1 MNVLFLV
8 NNTKISPN
16 ANGGASVYFS
26 HLQLLAKLNYK
37 VHVLLVDF
45 QDGKKA
51 RLSSDV
57 NSEYIQEIDGLYT
70 EIQHFQVAQ
79 IHPKGIVSRIK
90 TALFQ
95 PEKFEYFFVNSTNEK
110 ILKKYIKEN
119 NINLVWAEWRWTAIL
134 ANYSKL
140 NIPIVYAHHDWE
152 FKLRKLKSKLSFIQK
167 FHLKQKKRVEL
178 DLVKSVSACVSA
190 SFTETQEIKDYGNKN
205 ALYIPLTYK
214 KVELAKNDAKIPSI
228 VHLGG
233 MGTTANR
240 IGLERFLE
248 VCWKDLKAQIP
259 NVKLKVIGN
268 LKYASE
274 SLKKQLKDE
283 NIECLG
289 FVEDLQTVLK
299 PYDLHIIP
307 WEYNTGT
314 RTRIPLVFNYAQVL
328 VSTKAAASCYPEV
341 VHEQNSMLCNDLPQ
355 MTQQLIDLYNNTE
368 KRIFT
373 GNNARKT
380 FDEVF
385 TVAKQVEKLQTF
397 CKMLNFES

>member
-51 RLSSDV
+51 RLSSEV
-57 NSEYIQEIDGLYT
+57 NSEYIQEIDGLYK

-79 IHPKGIVSRIK
+79 IHPKGMFNRIK

-95 PEKFEYFFVNSTNEK
+95 PEKFEYFFVNSTNEE
-110 ILKKYIKEN
+110 ILKQYISKN

-140 NIPIVYAHHDWE
+140 NIPILYAHHDWE

-178 DLVKSVSACVSA
+178 NVVKSVYACVSA
-190 SFTETQEIKDYGNKN
+190 SYTETQEIKDYGNKN

-214 KVELAKNDAKIPSI
+214 KVELTKNDAKTPSI

-248 VCWKDLKAQIP
+248 VCWKDLKEQIP
-259 NVKLKVIGN
+259 NVTLKVIGN

-274 SLKKQLKDE
+274 SLKKRLEDE
-283 NIECLG
+283 QIQCLG
-289 FVEDLQTVLK
+289 FIENLQSELK

-328 VSTKAAASCYPEV
+328 VSTKAAASCYPEI
-341 VHEQNSMLCNDLPQ
+341 VHNQNSILCNDLSQ
-355 MTQQLIDLYNNTE
+355 MTTQLIDLYNNAE
-368 KRIFT
+368 KRIFI
-373 GNNARKT
+373 GDNARKT
-380 FDEVF
+380 FEENF
-385 TVAKQVEKLQTF
+385 TVEEQVEKLKKF
-397 CKMLNFES
+397 FEMLNFE